1 MSPVKRL
8 VKAATA
14 PVRGYLNNHFEM
26 VKEEVRHHTPV
37 VDVDVDTSA
46 AWLRVAELENTLA
59 ETSLYQARMLAR
71 LSEDLIDLAARIDGL
86 ERVVRQVASVV
97 AASTVADR

>member
-1 MSPVKRL
+1 
-8 VKAATA
+8 
-14 PVRGYLNNHFEM
+14 M
-26 VKEEVRHHTPV
+26 VKEEVRHRTPV
-37 VDVDVDTSA
+37 VDVGVDTSA

-71 LSEDLIDLAARIDGL
+71 LSDDLIDLAARIDGL

-97 AASTVADR
+97 AASTVADH

>member
-1 MSPVKRL
+1 MKRL
-8 VKAATA
+8 AKAATA
-14 PVRGYLNNHFEM
+14 PVRGYLNSHFEM
-26 VKEEVRHHTPV
+26 VKQEVRHHTPV
-37 VDVDVDTSA
+37 VDVDTSG

-71 LSEDLIDLAARIDGL
+71 LSDDLIDLAARIDGL